1 MRLMVG
7 SIVRSVVCGALC
19 LGPVTGFAQVWEK
32 WVGPGMIYRME
43 YDSSIPRVIHAIRY
57 TPGSPFVKPMA
68 ELAELKVYSEGDT
81 KGREA
86 LSALVQRSGA
96 IGGVNADFFPFTGDP
111 LGAMVRAGEL
121 ISPPYPN
128 RAVFGW
134 GPAVSAVGRLRWK
147 ATLYPDGGEKLE
159 IDSMNEEW
167 GQDGLVLNTEVAGY
181 SIAKEPN
188 VHVVVKLDETRIGP
202 SGKITAVVERTEL
215 DKEQVVVEQ
224 GKAVLLARGPKAE
237 RILQLQPGQKV
248 TFDVATL
255 GFDWAKVDQVV
266 GGGPFLVVNNK
277 PYIDWKQ
284 AGFKENFAEKRH
296 PRTAVGKTASGDVW
310 FVIVDGRQDMS
321 DGATLAELADV
332 MVGLGCTDAI
342 NLDGGGSS
350 TMNLFGMTLNRPSD
364 GKERPISNA
373 VLFAGAIPTI
383 ETEPMAIKGPARIGP
398 GARATYEVI
407 GPDGRP
413 VPQSSVIWSASGGA
427 WVDQGG
433 MLRAIGN
440 STGAATLQAWA
451 RGQLLTI
458 PITIAPAAG
467 N

>member
-1 MRLMVG
+1 
-7 SIVRSVVCGALC
+7 
-19 LGPVTGFAQVWEK
+19 
-32 WVGPGMIYRME
+32 
-43 YDSSIPRVIHAIRY
+43 
-57 TPGSPFVKPMA
+57 
-68 ELAELKVYSEGDT
+68 
-81 KGREA
+81 
-86 LSALVQRSGA
+86 
-96 IGGVNADFFPFTGDP
+96 
-111 LGAMVRAGEL
+111 
-121 ISPPYPN
+121 
-128 RAVFGW
+128 
-134 GPAVSAVGRLRWK
+134 
-147 ATLYPDGGEKLE
+147 
-159 IDSMNEEW
+159 
-167 GQDGLVLNTEVAGY
+167 
-181 SIAKEPN
+181 
-188 VHVVVKLDETRIGP
+188 
-202 SGKITAVVERTEL
+202 
-215 DKEQVVVEQ
+215 
-224 GKAVLLARGPKAE
+224 
-237 RILQLQPGQKV
+237 
-248 TFDVATL
+248 
-255 GFDWAKVDQVV
+255 
-266 GGGPFLVVNNK
+266 VNNK